1 MSNLV
6 TITKNSIR
14 FYGRGIASLLVA
26 ATLSASGLAYAEEDD
41 NSLADITKWLE
52 SNTGEKIKLGVG
64 FRGSVRGI
72 EDGSTDGDNWSTEG
86 NLDNIRLYVNASM
99 SEHFSVE
106 FNTDW
111 DTGNNEE
118 LRVLDGVLKY
128 KYSDAFNVWLGRH
141 LPPSDRSNLDGPY
154 YLATYDYPGLVSRY
168 PAIFAGRD
176 DGISVSGQFN
186 DGQFKYA
193 AGAYKGTDNP
203 DSSQLF
209 AGRVTLNLL
218 DPEPGYYTSSTY
230 YGAKDILAIG
240 LVLQYQED
248 GAAAGTEDFL
258 GYNVDV
264 LYEKSLSNSGVL
276 TLEGAAYRYDLNDTP
291 GDGDALLALVGYMFP
306 TEVGIGK
313 FQPHVRY
320 QEFED
325 DSQYDVGV
333 NYIIN
338 GHNAKISLVY
348 SLIDPDLGDDASQI
362 VLGTQFQF

>member
-6 TITKNSIR
+6 PITK
-14 FYGRGIASLLVA
+14 RGIASLLIG
-26 ATLSASGLAYAEEDD
+26 ATLSAS
-41 NSLADITKWLE
+41 SLAFAQEDSGTSLTDVTKWIE
-52 SNTGEKIKLGVG
+52 SNTGDKIKLGVG
-64 FRGSVRGI
+64 FRGSIRSV
-72 EDGSTDGDNWSTEG
+72 EDGSTDGDNWKTDG
-86 NLDNIRLYVNASM
+86 NLDNIRLYFNASM
-99 SEHFSVE
+99 SEYFSVE

-111 DTGNNEE
+111 DTGNNEGI
-118 LRVLDGVLKY
+118 RVLDGVLKF

-154 YLATYDYPGLVSRY
+154 YLATYDFPGLVSRY

-176 DGISVSGQFN
+176 DGLSVSGQFK
-186 DGQFKYA
+186 GGKYKYA
-193 AGAYKGTDNP
+193 VGAYKGTDNP

-209 AGRVTLNLL
+209 AGRATLNLL

-230 YGAKDILAIG
+230 YGSKDILAFG
-240 LVLQYQED
+240 FVVQYQED

-264 LYEKSLSNSGVL
+264 LYEKNLSNDGVL

-291 GDGDALLALVGYMFP
+291 GDGDALLGLIAYMFP

-320 QEFED
+320 QEFEE

-333 NYIIN
+333 NYIID

-348 SLIDPDLGDDASQI
+348 SLIDPEFGDDASQI